1 MSNPLLHSI
10 EFRNA
15 GPDQCA
21 IRLAGER
28 LGDVFRLRDI
38 FEDPDK
44 FLYQI
49 HFYDD
54 YRGPRTVHHKRDIRR
69 TAADMI
75 RRRGLADHLGF

>member
-1 MSNPLLHSI
+1 MSLLHDI

-28 LGDVFRLRDI
+28 LGDVFRLCDI

-44 FLYQI
+44 CLYQI

-75 RRRGLADHLGF
+75 HRRGLADHLGF

>member
-1 MSNPLLHSI
+1 MGILNDI

-15 GPDQCA
+15 GDDQCS
-21 IRLAGER
+21 IHLDDER

-54 YRGPRTVHHKRDIRR
+54 YRGPRTVERMRDIRR
-69 TAADMI
+69 TAAYMI
-75 RRRGLADHLGF
+75 HRRGLANHLGY